1 MKNRATV
8 ILFYGALWG
17 LLEATVG
24 HVLHFIPATIAGSV
38 MFPIAVVILIN
49 AYMTLQSKRDM
60 MIIGAIAAAIKS
72 VNFLLPALSI
82 YKTINPMISIL
93 FEALLVVGVI
103 ALVTHQKETNK
114 VIGFS
119 VASIGWRALF
129 VSYMGVQYVLTGNLA
144 PYISDVA
151 LLINFL
157 VVEGLISALF
167 AYGLYHLVRVVLRER
182 MTIKL
187 KPVYSVLVFIVAL
200 FATYYL

>member
-1 MKNRATV
+1 MKTRAMT

-17 LLEATVG
+17 LLEATIG

-82 YKTINPMISIL
+82 YKTINPMISIM

-114 VIGFS
+114 VIGFG

-129 VSYMGVQYVLTGNLA
+129 VGYMGIQYVLTGNLA
-144 PYISDVA
+144 PYISDASLFV
-151 LLINFL
+151 NFL
-157 VVEGLISALF
+157 IVEGLISALF
-167 AYGLYHLVRVVLRER
+167 AYGLFHLVRLSLLQRIS
-182 MTIKL
+182 IKI
-187 KPVYSVLVFIVAL
+187 KPVYSVFVFILAL